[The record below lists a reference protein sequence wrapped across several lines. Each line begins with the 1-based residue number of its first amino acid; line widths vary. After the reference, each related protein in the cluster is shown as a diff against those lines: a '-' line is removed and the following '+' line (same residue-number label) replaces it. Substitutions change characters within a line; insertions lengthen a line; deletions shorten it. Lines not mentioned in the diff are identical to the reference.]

1 MAENRDDIPGW
12 RSLADKLSQ
21 RTSDMAKKI
30 LKKLL
35 SKWYF
40 RCLCYILI
48 LVSLSGV
55 VTIMNLDRLLFPT
68 PPPTP
73 VSGNCQL
80 NAGAAVLDA
89 LWLEGQKDHPVILY
103 SHGNYETLQ
112 DMRSLCY
119 EFRLQGYSVLA
130 YDYAGYGAS
139 TGKPLEKQAYLD
151 IEAAYDYLLREKGV
165 SPENI
170 IAVGYS
176 VGTGPSCH
184 LAAKH
189 DIKALVLCAPFAS
202 AIRVALPFSLPGD
215 KFKNVDKLSSKE
227 IPVLMFHGKKDEII
241 PYRNAKLLYKKA
253 LGPKRLVTIADA
265 GHNNLF
271 YHLGDQFWSEI
282 AKFLEEMD

>member
-1 MAENRDDIPGW
+1 MAR
-12 RSLADKLSQ
+12 LSIKTLFS
-21 RTSDMAKKI
+21 R
-30 LKKLL
+30 
-35 SKWYF
+35 WYF

-139 TGKPLEKQAYLD
+139 TGKASEKQAYLD
-151 IEAAYDYLLREKGV
+151 IEAAYDYLLREKDV

-184 LAAKH
+184 LAQSMTSKPWCYARH
-189 DIKALVLCAPFAS
+189 LLQQYAWRCLFH
-202 AIRVALPFSLPGD
+202 SLET
-215 KFKNVDKLSSKE
+215 NSKTSTNY
-227 IPVLMFHGKKDEII
+227 PVKK
-241 PYRNAKLLYKKA
+241 YRC
-253 LGPKRLVTIADA
+253 
-265 GHNNLF
+265 
-271 YHLGDQFWSEI
+271 
-282 AKFLEEMD
+282 